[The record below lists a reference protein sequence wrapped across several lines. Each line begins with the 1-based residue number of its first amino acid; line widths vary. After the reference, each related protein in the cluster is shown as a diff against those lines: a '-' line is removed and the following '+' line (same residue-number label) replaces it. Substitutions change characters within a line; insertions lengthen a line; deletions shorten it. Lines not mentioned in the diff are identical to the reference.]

1 MKVIIFACFLTC
13 HFCQQDM
20 FEAKHIQRREGM
32 GGRRRRKKIKKQAK
46 KKGMSTEF

>member
-20 FEAKHIQRREGM
+20 FEAKHIQRRERM
-32 GGRRRRKKIKKQAK
+32 GRRRRKKIKKQAK
-46 KKGMSTEF
+46 KKGMPAEF